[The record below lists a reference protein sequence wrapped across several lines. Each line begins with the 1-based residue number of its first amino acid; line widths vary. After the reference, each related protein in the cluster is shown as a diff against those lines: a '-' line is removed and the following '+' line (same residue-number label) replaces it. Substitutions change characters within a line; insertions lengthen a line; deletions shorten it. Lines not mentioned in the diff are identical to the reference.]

1 MMTKTFPFHLIFGV
15 FASTLVFSCGQSG
28 TEDLG
33 IEITEASV
41 ESGMIQL
48 STAQFETMDM
58 AWGKLDSGEFSAEIT
73 VQGSVRVP
81 VESMQEVTTFYGGYV
96 SGMEL
101 LEGQAV
107 KKGEVLFYLENPE
120 FILLQQNYLEAKSQ
134 LNYLKADYER
144 QKMLFEEQITSQKNY
159 FKAEADYESTRAK
172 AESLKRQLSM
182 LRINVDQLQPE
193 SIRSKIPIYSPISG
207 FVTSIHAVPG
217 AYIQP
222 TDVAVSLI
230 SKEHL
235 HMELVIF
242 EKEAMLIKKGQ
253 MVEVR
258 IPEVSSDIMIAEVF
272 MVGQSINEARQIN
285 VHAHLIDESKESML
299 VPGMFI
305 EGKVQVDP
313 KKGISLP
320 QTAVVQSDG
329 KMFVLVL
336 REKNEEGYSLEKIEV
351 QAGKVGGGAIQI
363 LPGSKLSTT
372 DQILVSGGFN
382 LLQ

>member
-382 LLQ
+382 LL

>member
-28 TEDLG
+28 TEEVG
-33 IEITEASV
+33 IEITETAN
-41 ESGMIQL
+41 ESGMILL

-101 LEGQAV
+101 LEGQPV
-107 KKGEVLFYLENPE
+107 KKGEVIFYLENPE

-134 LNYLKADYER
+134 LNYLKAEYER
-144 QKMLFEEQITSQKNY
+144 QKMLFAEQIASQKNY
-159 FKAEADYESTRAK
+159 LKAVADYESTRAK

-253 MVEVR
+253 TVEIR
-258 IPEVSSDIMIAEVF
+258 IPEVSSDIMMAKVF

-351 QAGKVGGGAIQI
+351 QAGKVGGGTIQI
-363 LPGSKLSTT
+363 LPGSKLTTT
-372 DQILVSGGFN
+372 DQILVNGGFN
-382 LLQ
+382 LL

>member
-207 FVTSIHAVPG
+207 FVTSIRAVPG

-305 EGKVQVDP
+305 EGEVQVDP

-351 QAGKVGGGAIQI
+351 QAGKVGGGTIQI
-363 LPGSKLSTT
+363 MPGSKLTAT
-372 DQILVSGGFN
+372 DQILVKGGFN
-382 LLQ
+382 LL

>member
-305 EGKVQVDP
+305 EGEVQVDP

-351 QAGKVGGGAIQI
+351 QAGKVGGGTIQI
-363 LPGSKLSTT
+363 MPGSKLTAT
-372 DQILVSGGFN
+372 DQILVKGGFN
-382 LLQ
+382 LL

>member
-1 MMTKTFPFHLIFGV
+1 MMTKIFSYRLIFGV
-15 FASTLVFSCGQSG
+15 LAQALVFSCGQSD
-28 TEDLG
+28 TENLG
-33 IEITEASV
+33 IEITEISD
-41 ESGMIQL
+41 ESGMILL

-58 AWGKLDSGEFSAEIT
+58 AWGKLDFGEFSAEIT

-81 VESMQEVTTFYGGYV
+81 VESMQEVTTFYGGYI
-96 SGMEL
+96 SRMEL
-101 LEGQAV
+101 LEGQPV

-134 LNYLKADYER
+134 LNYLKTEYER
-144 QKMLFEEQITSQKNY
+144 QKMLFEERIASQKNY
-159 FKAEADYESTRAK
+159 LKAEADYQSTRAK

-222 TDVAVSLI
+222 TDAAVSLI

-235 HMELVIF
+235 HMELAIF

-253 MVEVR
+253 KVEVR
-258 IPEVSSDIMIAEVF
+258 IPEVSSDIMMAEVF

-320 QTAVVQSDG
+320 QTAVVRLDG
-329 KMFVLVL
+329 KMFVLAL
-336 REKNEEGYSLEKIEV
+336 REKNDKGYSLEKIEV
-351 QAGKVGGGAIQI
+351 LAGKVGGGLIQI
-363 LPGSKLSTT
+363 LPGSKLTAM
-372 DQILVSGGFN
+372 DQILVKGGFN
-382 LLQ
+382 LL